1 MLKQAQQF
9 CCSFESQKHTDSYH
23 YLCCHEHI
31 KKHQKP
37 LLALGLALLATT
49 ALNVRPTAAQVTPPD
64 APCHQI
70 SNGGATISCTGDVS
84 DGIFFHNGA
93 GPVTTLNVNS
103 LTDDIT
109 LNNGSFGIRF
119 VSDGAVT
126 IVSDTTDG
134 PGGPFAIVEGTASAA
149 AIHAESTISGS
160 VTVDHTG
167 DLMLSEAVGIY
178 ANAEDGPVTVTHTGD
193 ISSIAANDLDYIN
206 PTIYAIA
213 TSDITITTTGDITK
227 VGSGSWTVGGI
238 SSGGSVSIAHTG
250 NIDVFG
256 SGGPVIF
263 ANGANEADVVING
276 DVSMTGFGAP
286 VIYAG
291 ATNDVNLEVN
301 GDVTST
307 GGGGA
312 ALLATSQTG
321 DVTVTQTGLLES
333 YGGVYSGYGLHAETQ
348 VGDVTVTRTG
358 DMIVSNNG
366 QVGFLVTS
374 QDGDLTVNQTGD
386 VEVSGDHSLGFAVES
401 YDGSVAIALD
411 GDLTMEGDF
420 AIGINAL
427 ASGDGTILVTTNGAV
442 MAADDMSRG
451 FELVNTGTGDVTLQA
466 MGDVT
471 GGLNGIRISTGAGDA
486 FVEIAGLITG
496 SGGVAADLTGVGGD
510 GEANARVTLMPGY
523 GFDGVVDARNGYD
536 GNALVLGGDSGEAF
550 FDLAEL
556 DDGDDVE
563 EASEVFFGFD
573 PVLTKE
579 GLSSFILT
587 GVNADPFEEGVV
599 EGGGLFLADGAVVAM
614 DTGGS
619 LSVSAGAVFGGYG
632 VSYLTGDLINRGA
645 VSLSDG
651 SSLFASGMEGANDVL
666 TISGDYSS
674 DEGLLIMD
682 AYLGASG
689 SPADLL
695 VIEGDVTGSG
705 STAVLVNNAGGPGG
719 YTGSGG
725 GIPLIT
731 VAGLTD
737 AEDFYLAAPVSAG
750 AFEYGLGL
758 ETGAWYLETVGLTGI
773 GVTAPYIPY
782 ALQNFGREI
791 TGSLSERLG
800 GRTGFSPDLPGSFSF
815 TANADLPGSDAPLA
829 PEATEPAARYGAWA
843 RVLGAWSDADGSLL
857 GGFGAGSYEE
867 TLWALQ
873 GGFDA
878 VLVSEA
884 DSMLISSAFL
894 HYGGSTTDSTDAS
907 SGLTVGSTSA
917 TGWGGGLG
925 LTYAASNG
933 LYIDTVATYTRY
945 DLDVATNGATGST
958 NADGVSVSGEAGWRI
973 ALSDR
978 FGLTPQAQLVYQNI
992 GIDGFIDS
1000 SAAATSFSNTDSL
1013 EGRVGLRMDLIGS
1026 GATIPVLVYATA
1038 DLVHQFLDDPVAD
1051 INGTPLALGFD
1062 NSGYQLGGG
1071 LEFGGPAT
1079 TLSSWINGSYRAP
1092 FDSDNGIAT
1101 WDATAGVKV
1110 AF

>member
-1 MLKQAQQF
+1 M
-9 CCSFESQKHTDSYH
+9 
-23 YLCCHEHI
+23 
-31 KKHQKP
+31 
-37 LLALGLALLATT
+37 LATT
-49 ALNVRPTAAQVTPPD
+49 ALNVRPTAAQTTPPD
-64 APCHQI
+64 APCHQV
-70 SNGGATISCTGDVS
+70 SDGGATVTCTGDVS
-84 DGIFFHNGA
+84 DGIILFNGA
-93 GPVTTLNVNS
+93 GPVTTLYVNS
-103 LTDDIT
+103 VTDD
-109 LNNGSFGIRF
+109 LVASSGISVISF
-119 VSDGAVT
+119 VSEGDVT
-126 IVSDTTDG
+126 IISDTTDG
-134 PGGPFAIVEGTASAA
+134 PGGPFV
-149 AIHAESTISGS
+149 ISGATS
-160 VTVDHTG
+160 AVMAITAQSTVSGDVTVNHTG
-167 DLMLSEAVGIY
+167 DIVMENSGAIY
-178 ANAEDGPVTVTHTGD
+178 ATAADGSVSITHTGD
-193 ISSIAANDLDYIN
+193 ASQSSADGVPLIF
-206 PTIYAIA
+206 A
-213 TSDITITTTGDITK
+213 TASSDITITTVGDLARIGNGA
-227 VGSGSWTVGGI
+227 VNLGGV
-238 SSGGSVSIAHTG
+238 SSGGSVSLNHTG
-250 NIDVFG
+250 SIDLIG
-256 SGGPVIF
+256 NGGPSVFAVAANDVDIVI
-263 ANGANEADVVING
+263 DG
-276 DVSMTGFGAP
+276 DVSMTGDGAP
-286 VIYAG
+286 EIVARST
-291 ATNDVNLEVN
+291 A
-301 GDVTST
+301 GDVQITH
-307 GGGGA
+307 
-312 ALLATSQTG
+312 
-321 DVTVTQTGLLES
+321 TGLLTATGFNTTGIMATSE
-333 YGGVYSGYGLHAETQ
+333 Q
-348 VGDVTVTRTG
+348 GDVTVTRTG
-358 DMIVSNNG
+358 DLAMTVSG
-366 QVGFLVTS
+366 ISDSTGFKVGGVWASSVEGDVTIS
-374 QDGDLTVNQTGD
+374 QTGL
-386 VEVSGDHSLGFAVES
+386 VSMTGDGLFGLRAETEN
-401 YDGSVAIALD
+401 GSATILLD
-411 GDLTMEGDF
+411 GDLTMDGLDTT
-420 AIGINAL
+420 GIL
-427 ASGDGTILVTTNGAV
+427 AQAGGDGTILVTTYGAV
-442 MAADDMSRG
+442 MATGDGSTAIS
-451 FELVNTGTGDVTLQA
+451 LVNEGSGDVMLQA
-466 MGDVT
+466 MGDVSGAVNGVQIVT
-471 GGLNGIRISTGAGDA
+471 GTGDA
-486 FVEIAGLITG
+486 FVEIAGLVTG
-496 SGGVAADLTGVGGD
+496 SGGVAGDLTGVGGD
-510 GEANARVTLMPGY
+510 GEASSRVTLMPGY
-523 GFDGVVDARNGYD
+523 GFDGIVDARNGYD
-536 GNALVLGGDSGEAF
+536 RNRIVLGGDSGEAF

-563 EASEVFFGFD
+563 EAGEVFFGFD

-632 VSYLTGDLINRGA
+632 VSSLMGDLINMGA

-666 TISGDYSS
+666 TISGDYYS
-674 DEGLLIMD
+674 DGGLLIMD

-695 VIEGDVTGSG
+695 VIEGDVTGAG

-719 YTGSGG
+719 YTGPGG

-737 AEDFYLAAPVSAG
+737 AEDFYLAAPVTAG

-758 ETGAWYLETVGLTGI
+758 ETDTWYLEAVSLTGI

-925 LTYAASNG
+925 LTYATANG

-945 DLDVATNGATGST
+945 DLDVAANGATGST

-1000 SAAATSFSNTDSL
+1000 SAVATSFSNTDSL

-1026 GATIPVLVYATA
+1026 GSTIPVLVYATA

-1062 NSGYQLGGG
+1062 NSGYQLGAG